1 MNQSS
6 KRAQFLAPLRIEES
20 YKDDRG
26 VSDSFAVEF
35 EVLAPEPLWNCA
47 RTSEISK
54 GLEEADRHI
63 ADIQDMLS
71 SLNSEIDRLTN
82 HCDALDYIT
91 AAFCGVIAGVI
102 DSIYVGAWDFR
113 AAKAKA
119 NADINK
125 AIEEFAAKCG
135 YEDKGDGLKGAVE
148 FLEKKF
154 PMPGDNAWKCIGS
167 NISAASHHLDDYC
180 HHPTLVGLICC
191 IIVQFT
197 GRITFHDKLG
207 VKITRDV
214 EVNIYG
220 EFHGNS
226 AISRIFCGVINWF
239 INCAKA
245 VANAKGHWMSDMAGS
260 SQARNGGAG
269 LPGSFMSLLKE
280 LAPFFNSKDAK
291 GNPTNAF
298 AESLRKAFQNGIGK
312 GKTQMDLG
320 VFNCLFDG
328 ASSKFDA
335 RTEQAVRNLLKK
347 QTVPVMVNEALV
359 RGTYFIRRLVQ
370 EVREKGGFAAVE
382 WRKVLPFRNRTIARM
397 LTIATGTFCAC
408 DMADATVRSG
418 VRNGFNIHNPKFW
431 SDTILRINFVG
442 IGRFAFAV
450 VTDVGMGMERTRRCG
465 ELIGANNNLLLWT
478 DARMLYRQGEMWVAA
493 ENTARGIF
501 DCYDAM
507 EEYYSM
513 LCKGLDEDRKSLD
526 NMASLQRSASESGKA
541 RMALLA
547 DSLKYLC

>member
-1 MNQSS
+1 M
-6 KRAQFLAPLRIEES
+6 APLRIEES

-82 HCDALDYIT
+82 HCDALDYMT

-154 PMPGDNAWKCIGS
+154 PMPGDNAWKYIGS